1 MQVLLQHDADISV
14 RSCVQQQ
21 PDILLPCTGGSTPLH
36 LAAARGSVEICKLL
50 LKTHVGGG
58 GEWERKCERKAS
70 SRCSRRTWVGGDA
83 DRRQQHHGKRVDSDK
98 AL

>member
-14 RSCVQQQ
+14 RSCAQQQ

-50 LKTHVGGG
+50 LKTHVGSGG
-58 GEWERKCERKAS
+58 
-70 SRCSRRTWVGGDA
+70 VGGKCGSGNGRYRRA
-83 DRRQQHHGKRVDSDK
+83 DELKCLYHTLNRSVWVCLG
-98 AL
+98 AI